1 MSAKFTLEG
10 SAAGAVNAVGQVD
23 KGLASAEKSAEKLTA
38 ASKKVEESLQRQAQ
52 RIKELVDP
60 QERYNRKVQELQQHL
75 QSQRLTQDQVTAA
88 TAKYRAEQEAT
99 VGPGPISKV
108 MMLAASYLS
117 VQQAISLGTQALRE
131 NAAEREKAAQQ
142 AIRSRA
148 GLGSLSQLAANEGN
162 TPAERQAANARLIA
176 EARGMVAKGAAVDEN
191 EAGALL
197 FQLAGAGLNERDRG
211 FAANIRAAGTLTNV
225 GGAAEAYSALK
236 TALGEGEVGTFREFM
251 SKSLKA
257 AGPAP
262 GSFEQLPI
270 AAAAS
275 GGSAKALGVSDE
287 FLLAATTILGKSSG
301 SIEEGGT
308 QLAAFLRQ
316 TEKSGLK
323 GIDGVG
329 GMAII
334 DRIASLPEARQGLGG
349 VLGDRS
355 EAVQAF
361 RTLRD
366 NRAELQ
372 ALMGGVSGAQG
383 QDLAGE
389 AAGLPD
395 TDRQLRAAGVRVRAE
410 GEAQVAK
417 TMGLSERENVIKAI
431 RAERRG
437 VLASEGSGGGMRSLY
452 ESVHDLLGSD
462 QEIRLAQ
469 MQIEETKAR
478 TGGKMSAFSP
488 EVTALVEDYQRRQAE
503 SLEKIEQQGRARVST
518 RPE

>member
-10 SAAGAVNAVGQVD
+10 SAAGAVKAVGEVD
-23 KGLASAEKSAEKLTA
+23 KGLGSAAKSAEKLTA
-38 ASKKVEESLQRQAQ
+38 TSKRVEESLQRQAQ
-52 RIKELVDP
+52 RIKESIDP
-60 QERYNRKVQELQQHL
+60 QERYNRKIQELNQHL
-75 QSQRLTQDQVTAA
+75 RANRLSAEQVAAA

-99 VGPGPISKV
+99 VGPGPVSKV
-108 MMLAASYLS
+108 MALAASYLS
-117 VQQAISLGTQALRE
+117 VQQAIALGTQALRE

-162 TPAERQAANARLIA
+162 TPAERKAANARLIA
-176 EARGMVAKGAAVDEN
+176 EARGMVASGAAADEN

-197 FQLAGAGLNERDRG
+197 FQLAGAGLNERDRS
-211 FAANIRAAGTLTNV
+211 FAANVRAAGTLTNV
-225 GGAAEAYSALK
+225 GGAAEAYSALRRS
-236 TALGEGEVGTFREFM
+236 LGESEVGTFREFL

-287 FLLAATTILGKSSG
+287 FLLAATTILGQQAG
-301 SIEEGGT
+301 SIDEGGT
-308 QLAAFLRQ
+308 QLAAFLKQ
-316 TEKSGLK
+316 VEQSGLK
-323 GIDGVG
+323 NIKGVDGLEIVE
-329 GMAII
+329 
-334 DRIASLPEARQGLGG
+334 RIASLPESQQGFGG
-349 VLGDRS
+349 VLGDRA

-366 NRAELQ
+366 NRGDLA
-372 ALMGGVSGAQG
+372 ALMAGVAGAQG

-395 TDRQLRAAGVRVRAE
+395 TDAQLRAAGVRVRAE
-410 GEAQVAK
+410 GEAQVQK
-417 TMGLSERENVIKAI
+417 TLSLSERENLIRAL

-437 VLASEGSGGGMRSLY
+437 ALAADGSGGGLRGLV
-452 ESVHDLLGSD
+452 EGVEDFFGSD
-462 QEIRLAQ
+462 AEIRRSQFQLEQ
-469 MQIEETKAR
+469 AR
-478 TGGKMSAFSP
+478 EAGLTSPFS
-488 EVTALVEDYQRRQAE
+488 EKTTQLLEDYARRSAE
-503 SLEKIEQQGRARVST
+503 AAERTEQQSRSRIST

>member
-10 SAAGAVNAVGQVD
+10 SAAGAVNAVGEVD
-23 KGLASAEKSAEKLTA
+23 KKLGSAEKSAEKLTA
-38 ASKKVEESLQRQAQ
+38 ASKRVEESLQRQAQ

-60 QERYNRKVQELQQHL
+60 QERYNRKVQELDGHL
-75 QSQRLTQDQVTAA
+75 RSQRLTQEQVTAA
-88 TAKYRAEQEAT
+88 TAKYRAEQDAAA
-99 VGPGPISKV
+99 GPGPAARI
-108 MMLAASYLS
+108 MMMAASYLS

-162 TPAERQAANARLIA
+162 TPAERRAANARLIA

-236 TALGEGEVGTFREFM
+236 TSLGESEVGTFREFM

-270 AAAAS
+270 AAAQS

-316 TEKSGLK
+316 TEKSGMR
-323 GIDGVG
+323 GIEGVG
-329 GMAII
+329 GMALI
-334 DRIASLPEARQGLGG
+334 DRIASLPESKQGLGG

-372 ALMGGVSGAQG
+372 ALMAGVSAAQG
-383 QDLAGE
+383 SDLAGE

-395 TDRQLRAAGVRVRAE
+395 TDKQLRAAGVRVRAE
-410 GEAQVAK
+410 GEAQVAR
-417 TMGLSERENVIKAI
+417 TMGLSERENLIKAL

-437 VLASEGSGGGMRSLY
+437 ALAADGSGGGARSIV
-452 ESVHDLLGSD
+452 ENVEDFFGSD
-462 QEIRLAQ
+462 AEIRRSQFQLDQSRASGL
-469 MQIEETKAR
+469 T
-478 TGGKMSAFSP
+478 SPFS
-488 EVTALVEDYQRRQAE
+488 EKTTRLLEDYGKRTAE
-503 SLEKIEQQGRARVST
+503 AAERTEQQTRSKVAT